1 MMASFSAQDYLGALQ
16 TLMPRGR
23 VWPRDLDATQTRLLL
38 ALAQVYERS
47 DGRARQLL
55 VDGFPQSAVELLPEW
70 EATLGL
76 PDSCGGAPESIAER
90 QARVVV
96 KLQEPGGMSKGYFL
110 NLAAV
115 LGYVDVTI
123 TEFGPAHCSMSC
135 DSAVTDV
142 SFRFLWKVNIPHQS
156 NNRAVFRADSR
167 CDARIDSYS
176 FGVLECQ
183 LMRLKPGHTQ
193 VIFTYRETA
202 DAAN

>member
-1 MMASFSAQDYLGALQ
+1 MTASFSAQDYLGALQ
-16 TLMPRGR
+16 ALMPRGR
-23 VWPRDLDATQTRLLL
+23 VWPRDLDATQTQLLL

-47 DGRARQLL
+47 DGRSRQLL
-55 VDGFPQSAVELLPEW
+55 VDSFPQSAVELLPEW

-123 TEFGPAHCSMSC
+123 AEFGPAHCSMSC
-135 DSAVTDV
+135 DGAVTDV
-142 SFRFLWKVNIPHQS
+142 SFRFLWKVNMRQS
-156 NNRAVFRADSR
+156 NNRSAFRVDSR

-183 LMRLKPGHTQ
+183 LMRLKPAHTH
-193 VIFTYRETA
+193 VIFTYMEVA
-202 DAAN
+202 DEAN

>member
-1 MMASFSAQDYLGALQ
+1 MTASFSAQDYLGALQ
-16 TLMPRGR
+16 ALMPRGR
-23 VWPRDLDATQTRLLL
+23 VWPRDLDATQTQLLL

-47 DGRARQLL
+47 DGRSRQLL

-115 LGYVDVTI
+115 LGYADVTI
-123 TEFGPAHCSMSC
+123 AEFEPSHCEMTCGSPVV
-135 DSAVTDV
+135 DEV
-142 SFRFLWKVNIPHQS
+142 FRFLWEVNIPHQGD
-156 NNRAVFRADSR
+156 NRAVFRADTR
-167 CDARIDSYS
+167 CNNRVDNYM
-176 FGVLECQ
+176 FGALECQ
-183 LMRLKPGHTQ
+183 LMRLKPAHTQ
-193 VIFTYRETA
+193 VIFTYKER
-202 DAAN
+202 